1 MHFQMGFYK
10 LGGFMQQTK
19 VFAKRTFQFP
29 KIAYSSR
36 RRVNLPEVEIELR
49 LLDDNIYELS
59 ICGNVWNSTHSDI
72 YMGGQCLDE
81 MMKFDELK
89 RNETFLKLYKLWKL
103 YHLKHDIP
111 KDVLNDIFALLNS

>member
-59 ICGNVWNSTHSDI
+59 ICGNVWNSTH
-72 YMGGQCLDE
+72 
-81 MMKFDELK
+81 FDELK

>member
-1 MHFQMGFYK
+1 
-10 LGGFMQQTK
+10 MQQTK

-49 LLDDNIYELS
+49 LLDDNSYELS

-72 YMGGQCLDE
+72 Y
-81 MMKFDELK
+81 
-89 RNETFLKLYKLWKL
+89 NSIINTKLYAKIELG
-103 YHLKHDIP
+103 IP
-111 KDVLNDIFALLNS
+111 KQNIEIPLDFE